1 MFIDRFTQYLQFEKR
16 FSPHTVTAYS
26 RDLNQFQE
34 FLTSRALELNLVSHH
49 DIRIWVVE
57 LMDTGLEARTV
68 SRKVSVLRSFYKFLQ
83 REQLITQNPMTYL
96 KAPKIVRRL
105 PEVIDEQKL
114 DKIFDEEGVFTNDF
128 NGLRNRVILEL
139 LYGTGMRLAELV
151 GLADNDVNFYEQQVK
166 VLGKRN
172 KERIVPISA
181 PLTGLLR
188 KYIDA
193 KLTQGFDNKANT
205 LIVTNEGKD
214 VYPKFIYR
222 VVKST
227 LTHISAQN
235 KRSPHILRH
244 SFATALLNRGAD
256 LNAIKELLGHASLA
270 ATQVYTHNTVEK
282 LKLIYKQA
290 HPRA

>member
-235 KRSPHILRH
+235 
-244 SFATALLNRGAD
+244 
-256 LNAIKELLGHASLA
+256 
-270 ATQVYTHNTVEK
+270 
-282 LKLIYKQA
+282 
-290 HPRA
+290 